1 MSMEIKIALGKQNK
15 LSKTKEISSINK
27 WTYCYGCTL
36 QNKKKIFL
44 LKSMFWQN
52 HLINCLWWTWNTYFL
67 HFQKVWV
74 KLANSYL
81 TIQLSSM
88 IIQRNKISWEKIFA
102 RLRENMLI
110 IFPWYW
116 QGWKWCYIRIIRSL
130 IVHFCMFQNNHQHL
144 ILCKTIFSTL
154 KASAWQCLQS
164 RLSNIWCCWWNQI
177 IFNS

>member
-1 MSMEIKIALGKQNK
+1 MD
-15 LSKTKEISSINK
+15 
-27 WTYCYGCTL
+27 
-36 QNKKKIFL
+36 
-44 LKSMFWQN
+44 LK
-52 HLINCLWWTWNTYFL
+52 YFL

-144 ILCKTIFSTL
+144 MFVKQFSQLWRQVHGSAFKADYPIFDVVDEIKSFLIHKSNFYMKHKFSQIFLPLLTTEQFFCVTKNKANLTAITWNRKVLGDPSKSLDKIFS
-154 KASAWQCLQS
+154 SS
-164 RLSNIWCCWWNQI
+164 
-177 IFNS
+177 

>member
-1 MSMEIKIALGKQNK
+1 MD
-15 LSKTKEISSINK
+15 
-27 WTYCYGCTL
+27 
-36 QNKKKIFL
+36 
-44 LKSMFWQN
+44 LK
-52 HLINCLWWTWNTYFL
+52 YFL

-88 IIQRNKISWEKIFA
+88 IIQCNKISWEKIFA

-144 ILCKTIFSTL
+144 MFVKQFSQLWRQVGRSAFKADHPIFGVVDVVDEIKLFLIHDSNFVWNTNFQRFSFLCWQQNNSFVSPKT
-154 KASAWQCLQS
+154 
-164 RLSNIWCCWWNQI
+164 RI
-177 IFNS
+177 I